1 MVMVVLSLSAA
12 AALGTSGRSV
22 ATAASEPAQ
31 QSEDPDR
38 SLVIPAEQMHFYK
51 NPQGFVIADAW
62 GKADAG
68 AHSNFIRMEGNTA
81 SGRHTHSFS
90 YYGVVVSGTVANEPA
105 DSSADRPLRAG
116 SYWYQRGREVHV
128 TKCISREPCLF
139 FVTSKGSFDYLP
151 AS

>member
-1 MVMVVLSLSAA
+1 MVVLALTTAISLAA
-12 AALGTSGRSV
+12 NGRSG
-22 ATAASEPAQ
+22 AAMASQPAGQ
-31 QSEDPDR
+31 ESDGLDR
-38 SLVIPAEQMHFYK
+38 SLVIPAEQMRFYK
-51 NPQGFVIADAW
+51 NPQGFVVANAW
-62 GKADAG
+62 GKPDAG
-68 AHSNFIRMEGNTA
+68 AHSNFIRMDGNTA

-105 DSSADRPLRAG
+105 DSTADRPLGPG

-151 AS
+151 TR